1 MGEVCEQVR
10 QVDDILEIARGLGN
24 AHVVATLE
32 RAQRTL
38 LRQKAGATQLD
49 TTVLAA
55 ARAVRQEQAL
65 ELQRARALLA
75 NVGGGPFAGY
85 GALYNSSGMRRER
98 LPQPAR
104 KVARA
109 LMPQTLGRAGR
120 AAEARCTGTA
130 AES

>member
-75 NVGGGPFAGY
+75 NGGGGP
-85 GALYNSSGMRRER
+85 S
-98 LPQPAR
+98 Q
-104 KVARA
+104 
-109 LMPQTLGRAGR
+109 
-120 AAEARCTGTA
+120 GTA
-130 AES
+130 RFTTQAACGESACRNQRGRSQGL